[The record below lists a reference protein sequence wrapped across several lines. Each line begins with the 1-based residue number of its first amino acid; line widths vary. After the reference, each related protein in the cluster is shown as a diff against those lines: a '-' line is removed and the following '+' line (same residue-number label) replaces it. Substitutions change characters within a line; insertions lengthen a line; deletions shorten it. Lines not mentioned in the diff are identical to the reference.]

1 MTTSAARIPKQY
13 NQLTFS
19 VMAIALLVLI
29 MANLALGTVSIPF
42 SQVID
47 ILFKG
52 DNSNTIYYN
61 ILMRTRLPQT
71 ITALTAGVA
80 LSVAG
85 LLMQTLFRNP
95 LAGPSVLG
103 ISSGSSLGVALV
115 VLVAGEA
122 LGISLARMGLYG
134 ELVMMAASM
143 LGAMAVLT
151 LILLI
156 SGRVGGT
163 LSVLIMGVMI
173 GYLTNSVIGI
183 LKFFSTEE
191 SVHNYVVWGLGS
203 FSRLSMDRATLFAL
217 SALVPSFLAMLLSKP
232 LNLLALGDNYARN
245 LGLSISRARLIIILA
260 AGILTA
266 IVTTFCGPIVFIGM
280 AVPHFTKMIAR
291 TSSHLHLIATC
302 IIAGA
307 VTGLLCNLAARL
319 PGFDSEL
326 PINSVTAFV
335 GAPVVISIILKRRK
349 QTKSENGE

>member
-1 MTTSAARIPKQY
+1 MATPSTVRNTKQY
-13 NQLTFS
+13 NTSIVILMI
-19 VMAIALLVLI
+19 VVLLLLI
-29 MANLALGTVSIPF
+29 FANLAFGTVSIPI
-42 SQVID
+42 SKVID

-61 ILMRTRLPQT
+61 ILFRTRLPQT

-80 LSVAG
+80 LSVSG

-122 LGISLARMGLYG
+122 MGISLAGAGIYG
-134 ELVMMAASM
+134 ELVMMAASL
-143 LGAMAVLT
+143 LGALAVLM
-151 LILLI
+151 LILTI
-156 SGRVGGT
+156 SSRVGGT

-203 FSRLSMDRATLFAL
+203 FSRLSMDRATIFAV
-217 SALVPSFLAMLLSKP
+217 SALIPSLLVLLLSKP

-245 LGLSISRARLIIILA
+245 LGLSISKARITIILA

-280 AVPHFTKMIAR
+280 AVPHFAKMIAR

-302 IIAGA
+302 IAAGA
-307 VTGLLCNLAARL
+307 ITGLLCNLAARM
-319 PGFDSEL
+319 PGIDSEL

-335 GAPVVISIILKRRK
+335 GAPVVISVILKRRK
-349 QTKSENGE
+349 QSEE

>member
-1 MTTSAARIPKQY
+1 MIFSFGAASKPNTTAIIILMT
-13 NQLTFS
+13 
-19 VMAIALLVLI
+19 IALSLLVF
-29 MANLALGTVSIPF
+29 ANLALGIVQIPL

-47 ILFKG
+47 ILFRG
-52 DNSNTIYYN
+52 DDSNTIYYN

-71 ITALTAGVA
+71 ITSLTAGVA

-115 VLVAGEA
+115 VLVAGET
-122 LGISLARMGLYG
+122 LGISLARQGIYG
-134 ELVMMAASM
+134 ELVMMIASFA
-143 LGAMAVLT
+143 GALAVLAI
-151 LILLI
+151 ILLI

-191 SVHNYVVWGLGS
+191 NVHNYVVWGLGS
-203 FSRLSMDRATLFAL
+203 FSRLSMDRAILFSLTAL
-217 SALVPSFLAMLLSKP
+217 IPSFLVLLLSKP

-245 LGLSISRARLIIILA
+245 LGLSIARARLIIIMA

-280 AVPHFTKMIAR
+280 AVPHFAKMMAR
-291 TSSHLHLIATC
+291 TSNHLHLIATC
-302 IIAGA
+302 IVAGA

-319 PGFDSEL
+319 PGFNSEL
-326 PINSVTAFV
+326 PINSVTAFI

-349 QTKSENGE
+349 QSNE